1 MPSVLYKGEYKP
13 INYFLY
19 GFVTFIALY
28 CHTTISYFAN
38 LIKYPFHQSSVTEV
52 KKKWSDIKLDVKRRL
67 AKRRRGHGP
76 NGRGAGHATTTVAH
90 GREDPEHY
98 WYVAIRA
105 VRLFGFILFCPMI

>member
-1 MPSVLYKGEYKP
+1 MSMPSVLYKGEYKP

-38 LIKYPFHQSSVTEV
+38 LIKYPFHQRSVTEV

-67 AKRRRGHGP
+67 ARRR
-76 NGRGAGHATTTVAH
+76 
-90 GREDPEHY
+90 
-98 WYVAIRA
+98 RA
-105 VRLFGFILFCPMI
+105 MGLTGGGQDTQPPPSPMDERILSIIGM